1 MLMKG
6 TRRPGPR
13 CRPRAPN
20 PGRAAEDAR
29 GDAHGLA
36 ALSAGTGRRGPVRAP
51 VLTRGRRQRPRPRD
65 RTEPRNSG
73 DALKLQNSES

>member
-29 GDAHGLA
+29 GDAHGL
-36 ALSAGTGRRGPVRAP
+36 SAGTGRQRAREGAGPDPRVQTAP
-51 VLTRGRRQRPRPRD
+51 
-65 RTEPRNSG
+65 
-73 DALKLQNSES
+73 

>member
-13 CRPRAPN
+13 CRPRALN

-36 ALSAGTGRRGPVRAP
+36 ALSAGTGRQRAREGAGPDPRVQTAP
-51 VLTRGRRQRPRPRD
+51 
-65 RTEPRNSG
+65 
-73 DALKLQNSES
+73 